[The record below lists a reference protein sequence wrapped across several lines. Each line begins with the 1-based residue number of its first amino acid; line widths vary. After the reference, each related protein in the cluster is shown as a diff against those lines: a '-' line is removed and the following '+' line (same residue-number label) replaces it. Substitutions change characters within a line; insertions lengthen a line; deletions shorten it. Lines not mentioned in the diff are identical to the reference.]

1 MAGNNQENNRPEQPS
16 TGAGT
21 EAPPVDSSDSAA
33 SATNAPLDDTG
44 KYLTISRLATLEYMN
59 RRANSCLLI

>member
-21 EAPPVDSSDSAA
+21 EVPPVDSAQPA
-33 SATNAPLDDTG
+33 PSATNAPLGDTG
-44 KYLTISRLATLEYMN
+44 KYLSYNFMTLEYMN